1 MKRKIKVYLDF
12 TKLFDGLIV
21 SKSPKVLET
30 EFEIEETPE
39 NYKILCS
46 SELIKSWNFV
56 EDSMKMSVDNYS
68 EVKKEF
74 DSLGINTKDLRDIIM
89 ISYSYYCISEMKNVE
104 PDIKDVTEY
113 YLVNKDS
120 IKNKVYSEEL
130 ILVTLSAL
138 SETSN
143 PLLDFLERLENIK
156 CKDYITFEEFYK
168 KLYEHKK

>member
-113 YLVNKDS
+113 YLVNKL
-120 IKNKVYSEEL
+120 KQKE
-130 ILVTLSAL
+130 
-138 SETSN
+138 
-143 PLLDFLERLENIK
+143 
-156 CKDYITFEEFYK
+156 
-168 KLYEHKK
+168 

>member
-1 MKRKIKVYLDF
+1 MKRQIKVYLDF

-74 DSLGINTKDLRDIIM
+74 DSLGINIKDLRDIIM

-113 YLVNKDS
+113 YLVNKDY
-120 IKNKVYSEEL
+120 IKNYKEVACVLRNSCNLFL
-130 ILVTLSAL
+130 IFQPCRISRLS
-138 SETSN
+138 
-143 PLLDFLERLENIK
+143 
-156 CKDYITFEEFYK
+156 
-168 KLYEHKK
+168 

>member
-21 SKSPKVLET
+21 SKSSKVLET
-30 EFEIEETPE
+30 EFEIEETAE

-89 ISYSYYCISEMKNVE
+89 ISYSYYR
-104 PDIKDVTEY
+104 
-113 YLVNKDS
+113 
-120 IKNKVYSEEL
+120 
-130 ILVTLSAL
+130 IL
-138 SETSN
+138 
-143 PLLDFLERLENIK
+143 FFFR
-156 CKDYITFEEFYK
+156 
-168 KLYEHKK
+168 

>member
-30 EFEIEETPE
+30 EFEIEETQE

-56 EDSMKMSVDNYS
+56 EDSMKLSVDNYS

-168 KLYEHKK
+168 KLYEYKK